1 MCLDSFFC
9 YLCINCFCSFFFRF
23 KTVGPKGEF
32 LQQHERYYK
41 RETVDPKGDFLQRY
55 EQYSKRFEQIRFDVK
70 LKRGEKKPWKD
81 LQKNIQVLYVKSDN
95 SLELISNMTGVRT
108 LFLKWSHLGLST
120 NLLVKE
126 YHDWAAG
133 NDICEVMLRSGFYWT
148 KHQTCITDET
158 SVIPARSIQAEFLH
172 PQAMIHVEGRNFPK
186 HIGLPDYVTFIL
198 IIQDAVI
205 TDNGYVISGNLKF
218 QVEAECEYEAK
229 IVPDLYNE
237 TLIYDEVISIAHLW
251 PDNAYHVT
259 IDGIQRL
266 IPYVQILKKYPQIRI
281 HVAKKTSFIVKM
293 LEAVGISGDRLITGV
308 IRAKIA
314 YTPEFSYVWYLHVP
328 NIQLLSYTYRQLI
341 HKDGQ
346 QERRSLVHIMRTYFR
361 NFVEKAK
368 ITKMVQDMAK
378 EYGLKYELFLDTKL
392 PSIKDTVKLFDRAV
406 LVFAPHGAGLF
417 NMVFSRPGTFILE
430 VLCPDH
436 VTVSYVR
443 MAHSL
448 GHRYYAFSSKNS
460 WEKGNRCD
468 EGIKLD
474 LSELTKVLRFYVS
487 TSLFLINQP

>member
-1 MCLDSFFC
+1 
-9 YLCINCFCSFFFRF
+9 
-23 KTVGPKGEF
+23 
-32 LQQHERYYK
+32 
-41 RETVDPKGDFLQRY
+41 
-55 EQYSKRFEQIRFDVK
+55 
-70 LKRGEKKPWKD
+70 
-81 LQKNIQVLYVKSDN
+81 
-95 SLELISNMTGVRT
+95 MTGVRT
-108 LFLKWSHLGLST
+108 LFLKWSPFGLSS

-126 YHDWAAG
+126 YHDWAVAKE
-133 NDICEVMLRSGFYWT
+133 ICEVILKSDRHCAR
-148 KHQTCITDET
+148 HQSCITDK
-158 SVIPARSIQAEFLH
+158 SSIIPARSIQAEFLH

-229 IVPDLYNE
+229 IIPNLYNE
-237 TLIYDEVISIAHLW
+237 TLIYDEVISIAHVYY
-251 PDNAYHVT
+251 NNVYHMT

-266 IPYVQILKKYPQIRI
+266 IPYLQILKKYPQIRI
-281 HVAKKTSFIVKM
+281 HVAKKSSFIVKM
-293 LEAVGISGDRLITGV
+293 LEAIGIQEDRLITGV

-341 HKDGQ
+341 HKDGH
-346 QERRSLVHIMRTYFR
+346 QERRSLIHIMRSYFR
-361 NFVEKAK
+361 HFVEKAK
-368 ITKMVQDMAK
+368 ITKMVQELAK

-436 VTVSYVR
+436 VTVSYMR

-448 GHRYYAFSSKNS
+448 GHQYYGFSSKNS
-460 WEKGNRCD
+460 NSNGNKCS
-468 EGIKLD
+468 EGIKVD
-474 LSELTKVLRFYVS
+474 LIELSKVLRFYVS
-487 TSLFLINQP
+487 TSLILINQT

>member
-1 MCLDSFFC
+1 M
-9 YLCINCFCSFFFRF
+9 FFR
-23 KTVGPKGEF
+23 V
-32 LQQHERYYK
+32 
-41 RETVDPKGDFLQRY
+41 ETVDPKGDFLQRY
-55 EQYSKRFEQIRFDVK
+55 EQYDKCFEQIRSDTK

-81 LQKNIQVLYVKSDN
+81 LEKNIRVLYLKSVN
-95 SLELISNMTGVRT
+95 ALEIISNMTGVRT

-126 YHDWAAG
+126 YHDWAVG
-133 NDICEVMLRSGFYWT
+133 KEICEEMLKSKYHCTR
-148 KHQTCITDET
+148 HQSCITDKT
-158 SVIPARSIQAEFLH
+158 SIIPVRSIQAEFLH
-172 PQAMIHVEGRNFPK
+172 PQAMIHVKDRNFPK

-205 TDNGYVISGNLKF
+205 TNNGYVISGNLKL

-229 IVPDLYNE
+229 IVPNLYNE

-251 PDNAYHVT
+251 PDNAYHAT

-266 IPYVQILKKYPQIRI
+266 IPYVQTLKKYQQIRI

-293 LEAVGISGDRLITGV
+293 LEAVGIKEDRLITGV

-328 NIQLLSYTYRQLI
+328 NIQLFSYTYRQLI

-346 QERRSLVHIMRTYFR
+346 QERRSLVHIVRTFFR
-361 NFVEKAK
+361 HFVEKAN
-368 ITKMVQDMAK
+368 ITKMLQDMAK

-430 VLCPDH
+430 VLCKDH

-468 EGIKLD
+468 EGIKVD
-474 LSELTKVLRFYVS
+474 LSELSKVLRFYLS
-487 TSLFLINQP
+487 TSSFLINQP

>member
-1 MCLDSFFC
+1 MVILASIVFV
-9 YLCINCFCSFFFRF
+9 LCFFFFR
-23 KTVGPKGEF
+23 V
-32 LQQHERYYK
+32 
-41 RETVDPKGDFLQRY
+41 ETVDPKGDFLQRY
-55 EQYSKRFEQIRFDVK
+55 EHYYKRFEQIRSDVK
-70 LKRGEKKPWKD
+70 LKRGEKRPWKD
-81 LQKNIQVLYVKSDN
+81 LQKNIRVLYLKRHN
-95 SLELISNMTGVRT
+95 ALELITNMTGVRT
-108 LFLKWSHLGLST
+108 LFLKWSPLGLSS

-126 YHDWAAG
+126 YHDWAVAKE
-133 NDICEVMLRSGFYWT
+133 ICEVMLNSNLHCTR
-148 KHQTCITDET
+148 HQSCITDKT
-158 SVIPARSIQAEFLH
+158 SIIPIRSIQAEFLH
-172 PQAMIHVEGRNFPK
+172 PQAMIHVEGRKFPK
-186 HIGLPDYVTFIL
+186 HIGLPDHVTFIL

-205 TDNGYVISGNLKF
+205 TNNGYVISGNLKF
-218 QVEAECEYEAK
+218 QVEAECGYEAK
-229 IVPDLYNE
+229 IVPNLYNE
-237 TLIYDEVISIAHLW
+237 TLIYDEVISIGHLW
-251 PDNAYHVT
+251 VGNAYHVT

-266 IPYVQILKKYPQIRI
+266 IPYLQILKKYPEIRI
-281 HVAKKTSFIVKM
+281 HVARKTSFLVKM
-293 LEAVGISGDRLITGV
+293 LQAVEIKEDRLITGV

-361 NFVEKAK
+361 YFVEKAK
-368 ITKMVQDMAK
+368 ITKMLQDMAM

-460 WEKGNRCD
+460 REKGNRCD
-468 EGIKLD
+468 EGIKVD
-474 LSELTKVLRFYVS
+474 LSELSKVLRFYVN